1 MLVRELGIIPTL
13 SRLIGTVE
21 LSYNLCQSPGKM
33 FVIWWKSTD
42 AFELWCWR
50 LLRVPWTARRLN
62 QSILKEINPGHLMQ
76 RVDSLEDPDAGKDWR
91 QKEKRVTED
100 ETVGWHHWLYGLE
113 LAQALGND
121 EGQRSLICYIAWGL
135 KESDMTELLNSNKL
149 VCIGLARGFIW
160 VFPKDGTQ
168 NPNELFGQPNILKL
182 N

>member
-1 MLVRELGIIPTL
+1 MVLEKTL
-13 SRLIGTVE
+13 E
-21 LSYNLCQSPGKM
+21 SP
-33 FVIWWKSTD
+33 
-42 AFELWCWR
+42 LYC
-50 LLRVPWTARRLN
+50 
-62 QSILKEINPGHLMQ
+62 KEIKPVNSEGNQFWIFVGRTDVEAKAPIILPPDEKGQL
-76 RVDSLEDPDAGKDWR
+76 VSKDPDAGKDWR
-91 QKEKRVTED
+91 QEEKGTTED